1 MQLTTEELK
10 IEIERDRRMLR
21 ELPFRLHDLSGMVRG
36 CWVVAAERQ
45 RGKSCVLAQ
54 LLYLRTEQ
62 RTNRRLYGVVPLVLC
77 LRNESYYGMT
87 GRELWE
93 ALSPLLPDDKALVCL
108 DDLDLLDGW
117 LFLLERLTARGVE
130 VLATMSPRAA
140 GRFAEHPALKEAFG
154 IRSFD
159 DLSMVDFMRISK
171 LSYRDALN
179 RLMRWGCY
187 PGVLSAPDR
196 REERLQQLFR
206 TLLYEELLPAY
217 KIRNE
222 AAIRHLLHLLAEHL
236 GEELSYNGLCR
247 MLQQAGVKV
256 GVTTV
261 AEYVAILKEARLVR
275 SVTSLSE
282 RMSRLPK
289 QRYWFCDNGLLSLFV
304 SETCLHEQLWRNTM
318 ARSVMKAYSD
328 CAIYCVS
335 LRNTS
340 VDFHMPELN
349 CAIVLCP
356 TDEAIPDA
364 VRDLQRFDRKY
375 PTARKYIYTA
385 GKIGTALPSG
395 IYNRYLF
402 EWLVRS

>member
-1 MQLTTEELK
+1 MRLTTEVLNM
-10 IEIERDRRMLR
+10 EIERDRRMLR
-21 ELPFRLHDLSGMVRG
+21 ELPFRLRDLSGMVRG

-54 LLYLRTEQ
+54 LLYQRTEQ

-87 GRELWE
+87 GYELWE

-117 LFLLERLTARGVE
+117 LFLLERLTARGAE

-140 GRFAEHPALKEAFG
+140 ERLAEHPALKEAFG

-159 DLSMVDFMRISK
+159 DLSMDDFMRISK
-171 LSYRDALN
+171 LNCCDALN
-179 RLMRWGCY
+179 RLRRWGRY
-187 PGVLSAPDR
+187 PGVLSTPDR
-196 REERLQQLFR
+196 CEERLQQLFR

-236 GEELSYNGLCR
+236 GKELSYNGLCR

-261 AEYVAILKEARLVR
+261 AEYVAILKKTRLVR

-282 RMSRLPK
+282 RTSRLPK

-304 SETCLHEQLWRNTM
+304 PATRLHEQLLRNSM
-318 ARSVMKAYSD
+318 ANSVLWEYCHSAVY
-328 CAIYCVS
+328 CAS
-335 LRNTS
+335 LRNAS
-340 VDFHMPELN
+340 IDFYIPEQV
-349 CAIVLCP
+349 CSIVLCP
-356 TDEAIPDA
+356 NDEAIPDA
-364 VRDLQRFDRKY
+364 VRDLRRFDRKY
-375 PTARKYIYTA
+375 PTVHKYIYTVD
-385 GKIGTALPSG
+385 KIGTALPSG
-395 IYNRYLF
+395 IHNCYLF
-402 EWLVRS
+402 EWRVRS

>member
-1 MQLTTEELK
+1 
-10 IEIERDRRMLR
+10 
-21 ELPFRLHDLSGMVRG
+21 MVRG

-62 RTNRRLYGVVPLVLC
+62 RTNLRLYGVVPLVLC

-87 GRELWE
+87 GHELWE

-117 LFLLERLTARGVE
+117 LFLLERLTARGAE

-140 GRFAEHPALKEAFG
+140 ERLAEHPALKEAF
-154 IRSFD
+154 D
-159 DLSMVDFMRISK
+159 DLSMDDFMRISK
-171 LSYRDALN
+171 LNCCDALN
-179 RLMRWGCY
+179 RLRRWGRY

-196 REERLQQLFR
+196 CEERLQQLFR

-217 KIRNE
+217 KIHNE

-256 GVTTV
+256 CVTTV
-261 AEYVAILKEARLVR
+261 AEYVAILKKTRLVR

-282 RMSRLPK
+282 RTSRLPK
-289 QRYWFCDNGLLSLFV
+289 QRY
-304 SETCLHEQLWRNTM
+304 
-318 ARSVMKAYSD
+318 
-328 CAIYCVS
+328 
-335 LRNTS
+335 
-340 VDFHMPELN
+340 
-349 CAIVLCP
+349 
-356 TDEAIPDA
+356 
-364 VRDLQRFDRKY
+364 
-375 PTARKYIYTA
+375 
-385 GKIGTALPSG
+385 
-395 IYNRYLF
+395 
-402 EWLVRS
+402 